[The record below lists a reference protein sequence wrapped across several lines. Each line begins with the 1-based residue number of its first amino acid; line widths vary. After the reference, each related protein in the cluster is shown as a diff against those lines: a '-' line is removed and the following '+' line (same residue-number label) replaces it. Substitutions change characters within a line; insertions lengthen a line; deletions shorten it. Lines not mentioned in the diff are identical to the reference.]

1 MYADNRVAAIGLP
14 YFFDPCLD
22 LVVGLIPGDAL
33 PFVFPALARAFHGV
47 LQAIGMVNRLVE
59 RQALDAQLAVRAG
72 IERIALDA
80 LDFTI
85 FRVEKDTA

>member
-1 MYADNRVAAIGLP
+1 
-14 YFFDPCLD
+14 
-22 LVVGLIPGDAL
+22 
-33 PFVFPALARAFHGV
+33 
-47 LQAIGMVNRLVE
+47 MVNRLVE